1 MILGDDDIGMWLHI
15 VKYFVRIKNLINFKD
30 YLTNQNSEKNH
41 SAWFISLT
49 FFSKNWL
56 VSEMYSSGATTKENL
71 KLHAR

>member
-1 MILGDDDIGMWLHI
+1 MILGDDDIGMWLHV

-49 FFSKNWL
+49 FFQ
-56 VSEMYSSGATTKENL
+56 
-71 KLHAR
+71 